1 MSHLP
6 KSQSAL
12 GDGLSSRQ
20 VTMISIAG
28 IIGAGLFIGSA
39 SAIATAGPAILI
51 SYALAG
57 VLVLLVMRMLGEMA
71 VTQPDSGSF
80 STYASR
86 ALGPWAGF
94 TIGWLYWWFWVLVIP
109 VEAIA
114 GANILHAAL
123 PVLPAW
129 IYTLCI
135 MALLTATNLFN
146 VKNFGEFE
154 FWFSLIKVIAIIAFI
169 AVGIMA
175 VTGYWPMA
183 KISGV
188 SRLWENGGF
197 MPHGAGAVLSGVLI
211 TIFSF
216 FGAEIITI
224 AAAESKN
231 PGEQIRRSTNLVVY
245 RIALF
250 YLLSI
255 FLVVSLVSWNDPQLK
270 AQGTFQYVLNVLHM
284 PGANILVS
292 AVVFI
297 AVCSCMNS
305 GLYTASRMFYSLAQ
319 RGDAPK
325 AGTRVSAGGVP
336 RVAVLSSTLAGFAG
350 CFANYAF
357 PGQVLDFLLST
368 TGAIALLVYLTIA
381 VSQLVMRRRLERSGQ
396 SPEFKM
402 WLFPW
407 LTLFTIGI
415 ILVVLGYMFIS
426 PAYRYEALM
435 TGAVAVI
442 VLMLSFYVTRRRAA
456 QQAGNSRVRAQ
467 RQAIQSVR

>member
-1 MSHLP
+1 MSHSPQLP
-6 KSQSAL
+6 SSL

-39 SAIATAGPAILI
+39 SAIAAAGPAILI
-51 SYALAG
+51 SYALTG
-57 VLVLLVMRMLGEMA
+57 LLVLLVMRMLGEMA
-71 VTQPDSGSF
+71 VVQPDSGSF

-114 GANILHAAL
+114 GANILHSAFSAI
-123 PVLPAW
+123 PAW
-129 IYTLCI
+129 AYTISI
-135 MALLTATNLFN
+135 MALLTLTNLFN

-154 FWFSLIKVIAIIAFI
+154 FWFSIIKVVAIIAFI
-169 AVGIMA
+169 VVGLVA
-175 VTGYWPMA
+175 VTGYWPLA
-183 KISGV
+183 PISGF
-188 SRLWENGGF
+188 SHLYDRGGF
-197 MPHGAGAVLSGVLI
+197 MPHGSGAVLSGVLI

-216 FGAEIITI
+216 FGAEIATI
-224 AAAESKN
+224 AAAESKD
-231 PGEQIRRSTNLVVY
+231 PGKQIRRSTNLIVY

-270 AQGTFQYVLNVLHM
+270 EQGTFQYVLNVLNL
-284 PGANILVS
+284 PGAEFIVS
-292 AVVFI
+292 VVVFI

-325 AGTRVSAGGVP
+325 SGMKVSAGGVP
-336 RVAVLSSTLAGFAG
+336 RVAVLCSTLAGFAG
-350 CFANYAF
+350 CLANYAF
-357 PGQVLDFLLST
+357 PGKVFDFLLST
-368 TGAIALLVYLTIA
+368 TGAIALLVYLAIA
-381 VSQLVMRRRLERSGQ
+381 VSQLIMRRALERKGQ
-396 SPEFKM
+396 SPDFKM

-407 LTLFTIGI
+407 LTLFTIAVV
-415 ILVVLGYMFIS
+415 LVVLGYMFIS
-426 PAYRYEALM
+426 PSYRYETMM
-435 TGAVAVI
+435 TAAVTLI
-442 VLMLSFYVTRRRAA
+442 VLALSFYVTRNRKAVRNVSGKHRAGL
-456 QQAGNSRVRAQ
+456 QSRT
-467 RQAIQSVR
+467 I

>member
-1 MSHLP
+1 MGYSVKP
-6 KSQSAL
+6 QSTL

-20 VTMISIAG
+20 ITMISIAG

-51 SYALAG
+51 SYVLTG
-57 VLVLLVMRMLGEMA
+57 FLVLLVMRMLGEMA
-71 VTQPDSGSF
+71 VMQPDSGSF

-114 GANILHAAL
+114 GANILHSAL
-123 PVLPAW
+123 PAVPAW
-129 IYTLCI
+129 VYTLSI
-135 MALLTATNLFN
+135 MTFLTCTNLFN

-154 FWFSLIKVIAIIAFI
+154 FWFSLIKVVAILAFI
-169 AVGIMA
+169 AVGIA
-175 VTGYWPMA
+175 AIAGYWPLA
-183 KISGV
+183 HVSGV
-188 SRLWENGGF
+188 SGLWAHGGF
-197 MPHGAGAVLSGVLI
+197 MPHGGGAVLSGVLI

-216 FGAEIITI
+216 FGAEIVTI
-224 AAAESKN
+224 AAAESKD
-231 PGEQIRRSTNLVVY
+231 PGQQIRRSTNLVVY

-255 FLVVSLVSWNDPQLK
+255 FLVVSLVAWNDPQLK
-270 AQGTFQYVLNVLHM
+270 EQGTFQYALNVLHL
-284 PGANILVS
+284 PGAEMLVS
-292 AVVFI
+292 TVVFI

-319 RGDAPK
+319 RGDAPQ
-325 AGTRVSAGGVP
+325 AGARLSAGGVP
-336 RVAVLSSTLAGFAG
+336 RFAVLSSTLAGFAG

-357 PGQVLDFLLST
+357 PGKVFDFLLST
-368 TGAIALLVYLTIA
+368 TGAIALLVYLVIA
-381 VSQLVMRRRLERSGQ
+381 VSQLIMRRRLERSGQ
-396 SPEFKM
+396 TPAFKM

-415 ILVVLGYMFIS
+415 ILVVLGYMFMS
-426 PAYRYEALM
+426 PDYRYETLM
-435 TGAVAVI
+435 TAAVAVI
-442 VLMLSFYVTRRRAA
+442 MLMLSFVVTRRRTA
-456 QQAGNSRVRAQ
+456 QTQKVGSKMQPR
-467 RQAIQSVR
+467 AIQTMR